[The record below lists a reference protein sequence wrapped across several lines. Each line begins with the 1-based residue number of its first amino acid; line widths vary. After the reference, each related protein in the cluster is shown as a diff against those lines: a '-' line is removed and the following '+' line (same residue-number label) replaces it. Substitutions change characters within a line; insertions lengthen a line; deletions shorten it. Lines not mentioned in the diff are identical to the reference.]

1 MTNKKDIDPLRYI
14 FKEDYEYLDWFHS
27 LSEDERYAYAQS
39 HATIL
44 KDEQEDPT
52 IIQLKDGET
61 VDDWI
66 KKYNLHDVT
75 EIIER

>member
-1 MTNKKDIDPLRYI
+1 MTNKKDIVRYI

-44 KDEQEDPT
+44 EDEQEDPT
-52 IIQLKDGET
+52 VIQLKDGET
-61 VDDWI
+61 DAI
-66 KKYNLHDVT
+66 
-75 EIIER
+75 EIIERLKNT